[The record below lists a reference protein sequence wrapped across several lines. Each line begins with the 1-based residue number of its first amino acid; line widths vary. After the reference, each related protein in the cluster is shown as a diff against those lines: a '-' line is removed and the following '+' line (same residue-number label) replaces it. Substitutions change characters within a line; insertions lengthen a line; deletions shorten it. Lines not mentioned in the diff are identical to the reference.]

1 MRTLEIRAE
10 DVIVHNEIRLSEMK
24 KIKLAMDHSTVAM
37 DLTDP
42 DMKAAHD
49 FFTKNFYGWVTAT
62 IEAIE
67 DGS

>member
-1 MRTLEIRAE
+1 MRTLEVRAE
-10 DVIVHNEIRLSEMK
+10 DVVVMNEIRLTELK

-37 DLTDP
+37 DLTDET
-42 DMKAAHD
+42 MKASHD
-49 FFTKNFYGWVTAT
+49 FFTKNFYGWVCAT